1 MVPWIRCQPISRGN
15 SDQSI
20 VKVGR
25 TEMMNDFSCKMIR
38 VWLKKL
44 QLNDSEEYNLE
55 SHFQGRNKLLNR
67 IMLEILGELIKELMI
82 F

>member
-1 MVPWIRCQPISRGN
+1 
-15 SDQSI
+15 
-20 VKVGR
+20 
-25 TEMMNDFSCKMIR
+25 MMNDFSCKMIR

>member
-1 MVPWIRCQPISRGN
+1 MVSQIRCQPIIRGN

-25 TEMMNDFSCKMIR
+25 TEMMNDFSWKMIR

-44 QLNDSEEYNLE
+44 RLNDSGEYHLE
-55 SHFQGRNKLLNR
+55 SQGRNKLLNR
-67 IMLEILGELIKELMI
+67 IVLEVLGELIKELMI